1 MACCFITCLLY
12 VCYWK
17 YCFYDTA
24 LSYIRI
30 PKSVS
35 DIYPFAN
42 INIYIDVEPGNEN
55 YISEDGS
62 LYNTKYDRRGKMLV
76 KYFCSSPNVSI
87 KDVRH
92 IGSNAFSGCKNLVQ
106 ITIPKSV
113 YIIDEYVFTNCENL
127 ETINIYHTH
136 DKFLE
141 NIKYGNRAKINYL
154 D

>member
-1 MACCFITCLLY
+1 MEHTENLQEWSELY
-12 VCYWK
+12 FNMQGAGNVRISK
-17 YCFYDTA
+17 YGIILDIKSC
-24 LSYIRI
+24 
-30 PKSVS
+30 PKS
-35 DIYPFAN
+35 
-42 INIYIDVEPGNEN
+42 INIPEGIIG
-55 YISEDGS
+55 
-62 LYNTKYDRRGKMLV
+62 LGKA
-76 KYFCSSPNVSI
+76 C
-87 KDVRH
+87 
-92 IGSNAFSGCKNLVQ
+92 FSGCKNLVQ